1 MHYFI
6 PKKNEFIMNNAR
18 DTNFFTNCWYSEWLL
33 VNKKMILIVDLKT
46 NKKLATTTVCK
57 DVLK

>member
-1 MHYFI
+1 MS
-6 PKKNEFIMNNAR
+6 NAR
-18 DTNFFTNCWYSEWLL
+18 DTNFFTNCWYSGWLL
-33 VNKKMILIVDLKT
+33 VNKKMILMVDLKT